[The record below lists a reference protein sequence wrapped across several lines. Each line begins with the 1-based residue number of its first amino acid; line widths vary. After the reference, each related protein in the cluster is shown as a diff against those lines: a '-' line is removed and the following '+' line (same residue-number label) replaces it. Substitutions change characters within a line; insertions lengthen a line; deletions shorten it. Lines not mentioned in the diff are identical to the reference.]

1 MNLKKIENLLK
12 SVSDILNE
20 NAPTNQEFVLMVG
33 NMLRSYSIVLLSND
47 KKYANIDVDN
57 ADAISLA
64 MTADPYNI
72 GLSLLMQSH
81 VLIKISDGFRD
92 E

>member
-33 NMLRSYSIVLLSND
+33 NMLRSYSIVLLNND
-47 KKYANIDVDN
+47 KKYANIDVNN

-81 VLIKISDGFRD
+81 VLIKISDGFKD

>member
-33 NMLRSYSIVLLSND
+33 NMLRSYSIVLLNND
-47 KKYANIDVDN
+47 KKYTNMD
-57 ADAISLA
+57 
-64 MTADPYNI
+64 
-72 GLSLLMQSH
+72 
-81 VLIKISDGFRD
+81 R
-92 E
+92 

>member
-1 MNLKKIENLLK
+1 MNLKKIETLLK

-33 NMLRSYSIVLLSND
+33 NMLRSYSIVLLNND

-64 MTADPYNI
+64 MIGDPYNI

-81 VLIKISDGFRD
+81 VLIKISDGFKD

>member
-33 NMLRSYSIVLLSND
+33 NMLRSYSIVLLNND
-47 KKYANIDVDN
+47 KKYTNMDVNN
-57 ADAISLA
+57 ADEVSLA
-64 MTADPYNI
+64 MVGDPYNI
-72 GLSLLMQSH
+72 ALNLLMQSH
-81 VLIKISDGFRD
+81 VLIKISVGFKD